1 MPSPQ
6 ASQLGVRQAPG
17 RLGMLV
23 RIREIGKALH
33 PNEVV
38 VEVKT
43 SIGVDGLVV
52 DRRSIQNNA
61 LYVGSPVGQK
71 GKYFLIELPRETMR
85 GSGAFGFTRINF
97 YLMWRL
103 WGRRDPYGSR
113 DQDSDPSGA
122 NSDTAAA
129 GGDLL

>member
-1 MPSPQ
+1 
-6 ASQLGVRQAPG
+6 
-17 RLGMLV
+17 MLV

-85 GSGAFGFTRINF
+85 GSWRVWVHENQLLPDVEAVGA
-97 YLMWRL
+97 
-103 WGRRDPYGSR
+103 
-113 DQDSDPSGA
+113 A
-122 NSDTAAA
+122 
-129 GGDLL
+129 